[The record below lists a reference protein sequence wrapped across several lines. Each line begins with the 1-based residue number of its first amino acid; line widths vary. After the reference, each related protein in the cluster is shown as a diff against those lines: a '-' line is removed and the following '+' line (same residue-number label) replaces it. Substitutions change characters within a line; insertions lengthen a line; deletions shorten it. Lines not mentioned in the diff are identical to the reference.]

1 MSDPTAETA
10 ETAVDDGWRTVALV
24 ARREVRERLRSK
36 VFALSTLL
44 SLVLLVG
51 IVVAAGAA
59 SDDQATTYEL
69 GVVGDRPAAVADAVE
84 SLVAGSVELDD
95 EVDLTVET
103 YPDAAA
109 AEQAVRDGD
118 VEVALHGS
126 TLVVERDIDQRLA
139 ALVESANREVAI
151 ADALADAGASP
162 ADIAAASAPRT
173 LTLHELDPAGPG
185 DERAQI
191 ALIGTIVLYA
201 QLLGF
206 GYWVASGIVEE
217 KASRVV
223 ELLLAKTSARRLLA
237 GKIAGIGLL
246 GFTQL
251 VAFVGVALGLAVALG
266 QIDLPPGTGRMGVEV
281 VAWFVLGYA
290 LYSCLFAVG
299 GAIASRPEELQ
310 GTTFPITLLGMGGFF
325 AAMFAG
331 DDPAGPVARVATFVP
346 PAAPL
351 VMPVRSAAG
360 ELPLWEAIVG
370 TGLVLATIAVVV
382 PLAAR
387 IYAGGA
393 LFTRGQ
399 LKLRAALARAAD

>member
-1 MSDPTAETA
+1 
-10 ETAVDDGWRTVALV
+10 
-24 ARREVRERLRSK
+24 
-36 VFALSTLL
+36 
-44 SLVLLVG
+44 
-51 IVVAAGAA
+51 
-59 SDDQATTYEL
+59 
-69 GVVGDRPAAVADAVE
+69 
-84 SLVAGSVELDD
+84 
-95 EVDLTVET
+95 
-103 YPDAAA
+103 
-109 AEQAVRDGD
+109 
-118 VEVALHGS
+118 
-126 TLVVERDIDQRLA
+126 
-139 ALVESANREVAI
+139 
-151 ADALADAGASP
+151 
-162 ADIAAASAPRT
+162 
-173 LTLHELDPAGPG
+173 
-185 DERAQI
+185 
-191 ALIGTIVLYA
+191 
-201 QLLGF
+201 
-206 GYWVASGIVEE
+206 
-217 KASRVV
+217 
-223 ELLLAKTSARRLLA
+223 
-237 GKIAGIGLL
+237 
-246 GFTQL
+246 
-251 VAFVGVALGLAVALG
+251 
-266 QIDLPPGTGRMGVEV
+266 MGVEV